1 MSEPLFIII
10 DGNSFMHRAFH
21 GMPPFKNKEGFPTQ
35 IIAGVSNMI
44 NGQLTKLKPAKV
56 VVVFDHKGKTFRHD
70 MFEGY
75 KGDRPSLPDDFRVQ
89 IEPLKELIAAWGL
102 PMMSIPYVEADDSMS
117 TLAIQAKEAGYKV
130 AMLTSDKDMCQ
141 IVDEDI
147 GILDTKDIEKGNVV
161 RHVEGVKEK
170 MKVYPNQIIPFL
182 ALVGDKADC
191 VPGVEGVGE
200 GTAAKWLAEYET
212 LENLIENKENI
223 KGKVGANFVKA
234 VEDGSFQ
241 LSVDLVTIKTDVD
254 LGKTVEDFHA
264 ERDDEKLL
272 ELVTKYELHGLKKSL
287 GVVDTNAES
296 ASSTVV
302 TDENNVLTF
311 LENSKE
317 EKNLFIEL
325 MELDGKDKFLMSS
338 EKADSIFLVDVNEH
352 LKTLVELATDN
363 KHTIVSLKAKNI
375 INKLFNLTKNEKL
388 FFCKLD
394 DIRVYD
400 YVHFTQRSKEATLEH
415 LNNDHSKFNL
425 SELRETYKL
434 NGKTPKWKKMTE
446 EEILEVR
453 SEEVSIAKYIFE
465 NKIEEINTNI
475 SEMDNKILSV
485 LSYMETNGAL
495 IQPHILKTIGEELS
509 EILRQKEEVIYNIAG
524 EEFSIASPKQVQAI
538 LFDKLGLPAKKK
550 TTAEDALRK
559 AVAALQKNKDLEEE
573 QKEDLTTI
581 VNEILEHRSLSK
593 IIGTYV
599 VGLTERMTEDN
610 KVHTTYQSTVT
621 STGRLSSIDPNLQN
635 IPVRNEEGRKIR
647 NAFIAKEGYK
657 ILAVD
662 YSQIELR
669 ILAHLANDEAF
680 IRAFNNGE
688 DIHRQTAADILG
700 IDISE
705 VTDDQRRIAKAIN
718 FGLIYGMGEKRLA
731 EDNNITRKEA
741 KVYYN
746 GFFDTYVS
754 VKPYFEEELEKAK
767 ENLYIQTILGRKL
780 STKDVNANNSMIRSH
795 AEKAAKNA
803 GIQGS
808 ASEIIK
814 LAMIDVFNFI
824 CNEAKE
830 DAVMIMQVHDELVF
844 EVKEDR
850 AEELAERIKSIMEN
864 VVELKVPL
872 VAEYK
877 IADNWNEAH

>member
-44 NGQLTKLKPAKV
+44 NSQLTKLKPAKV

-75 KGDRPSLPDDFRVQ
+75 KGDRPSLPEDFRIQ
-89 IEPLKELIAAWGL
+89 IEPLKELISAWGL

-117 TLAIQAKEAGYKV
+117 TLAIQAKELGYKV

-161 RHVEGVKEK
+161 RHIEGVKEK
-170 MKVYPNQIIPFL
+170 MNVYPNQIIPFL

-200 GTAAKWLAEYET
+200 GTAAKWLEEYET
-212 LENLIENKENI
+212 LENLLANKENI
-223 KGKVGANFVKA
+223 KGKIGANFVKT

-241 LSVDLVTIKTDVD
+241 LSVYLVTIKTDVD
-254 LGKTVEDFHA
+254 LGQTVEEFHA
-264 ERDDEKLL
+264 ERDDKKLL
-272 ELVTKYELHGLKKSL
+272 ELVNKYELHGLKKSL
-287 GVVDTNAES
+287 GVVDSNAES
-296 ASSTVV
+296 ASCTVI
-302 TDENNVLTF
+302 TDENKVLDF
-311 LENSKE
+311 FKEVKE
-317 EKNLFIEL
+317 ENNLFIEL
-325 MELDGKDKFLMSS
+325 MEIDGEDKFLMSS
-338 EKADSIFLVDVNEH
+338 EKVDSVFLVDVNEH
-352 LKTLVELATDN
+352 LNRITELATDN

-415 LNNDHSKFNL
+415 LNNDYSKFNL
-425 SELRETYKL
+425 SELRDTYKL
-434 NGKTPKWKKMTE
+434 NGKTPKWNKMTE
-446 EEILEVR
+446 EEILTVR
-453 SEEVSIAKYIFE
+453 SEEVSIAKHIFN
-465 NKIEEINTNI
+465 NKIENINTNI
-475 SEMDNKILSV
+475 SEMDNKILSI
-485 LSYMETNGAL
+485 LSYMETNGSL
-495 IQPHILKTIGEELS
+495 IQPHILKTIGEDLS
-509 EILRQKEEVIYNIAG
+509 QILRKKEELIYKIAG
-524 EEFSIASPKQVQAI
+524 EEFSISSPKQVQAI

-550 TTAEDALRK
+550 TSAEDALRK
-559 AVAALQKNKDLEEE
+559 AIAALPKNKDMEEN
-573 QKEDLTTI
+573 QKENLVTI

-599 VGLTERMTEDN
+599 VGLTERMTENN

-621 STGRLSSIDPNLQN
+621 STGRFSSINPNLQN
-635 IPVRNEEGRKIR
+635 IPIRSEEGRKIR
-647 NAFIAKEGYK
+647 NAFIAREGYK
-657 ILAVD
+657 ILAID

-669 ILAHLANDEAF
+669 ILAHLSNDEAF
-680 IRAFNNGE
+680 ITAFNNDE
-688 DIHRQTAADILG
+688 DIHKQTAANILN
-700 IDISE
+700 IDVNE
-705 VTDDQRRIAKAIN
+705 VTEDQRRIAKAIN

-731 EDNNITRKEA
+731 EDNNIAKKEA

-767 ENLYIQTILGRKL
+767 ENLCVYTILGRKL

-808 ASEIIK
+808 AAEIIK
-814 LAMIDVFNFI
+814 LAMIEVFDFI
-824 CNEAKE
+824 FNEAQE
-830 DAVMIMQVHDELVF
+830 DLIMIMQVHDELVF
-844 EVKEDR
+844 EVKESKS
-850 AEELAERIKSIMEN
+850 EELAKKIKHIMEN
-864 VVELKVPL
+864 VVKLKVPL

-877 IADNWNEAH
+877 IANNWNEAH

>member
-35 IIAGVSNMI
+35 IIASVSNMI

-161 RHVEGVKEK
+161 RHIEGVKEK

-200 GTAAKWLAEYET
+200 GTAAKWLTEYKT
-212 LENLIENKENI
+212 LENLIANKENI

-241 LSVDLVTIKTDVD
+241 LSIDLVTIKTDVD
-254 LGKTVEDFHA
+254 LGQAVEEFHA

-272 ELVTKYELHGLKKSL
+272 DLVTKYELHGLKKSL

-302 TDENNVLTF
+302 TDENKILAF
-311 LENSKE
+311 LKDIKKE
-317 EKNLFIEL
+317 DNLFIEL
-325 MELDGKDKFLMSS
+325 IELDGKDKFLMSS
-338 EKADSIFLVDVNEH
+338 EEIDSIFLVDVIEH
-352 LKTLVELATDN
+352 LNTLTELATDN
-363 KHTIVSLKAKNI
+363 KHTIISLKAKNI

-434 NGKTPKWKKMTE
+434 NGKTPKWNKMTE

-453 SEEVSIAKYIFE
+453 SEEVSISKYIFE

-475 SEMDNKILSV
+475 SKMDNKILSV

-509 EILRQKEEVIYNIAG
+509 EILRQKEEIIYKIAG

-559 AVAALQKNKDLEEE
+559 AVAALPKNKDLEEE
-573 QKEDLTTI
+573 KKEDLTTI

-599 VGLTERMTEDN
+599 VGLTERMTKDN

-621 STGRLSSIDPNLQN
+621 STGRFSSIDPNLQN
-635 IPVRNEEGRKIR
+635 IPIRNEEGRKIR
-647 NAFIAKEGYK
+647 NAFIAKKGYK

-688 DIHRQTAADILG
+688 DIHKQTAADILG

-754 VKPYFEEELEKAK
+754 VKPYFDEELERAK
-767 ENLYIQTILGRKL
+767 ENLYIKTILGRKL

-808 ASEIIK
+808 AAEIIK
-814 LAMIDVFNFI
+814 LAMIDVFDFI
-824 CNEAKE
+824 FNEAKE
-830 DAVMIMQVHDELVF
+830 DAIMIMQVHDELVF
-844 EVKEDR
+844 EVKEDK

-864 VVELKVPL
+864 VIELKVPL

>member
-161 RHVEGVKEK
+161 RHIEGVKEK

-212 LENLIENKENI
+212 LENLLENKENI

-234 VEDGSFQ
+234 VEDGAFQ
-241 LSVDLVTIKTDVD
+241 LSVDLVTIKTDVE
-254 LGKTVEDFHA
+254 LGQTVEGFHA

-302 TDENNVLTF
+302 TDENKVSTF

-338 EKADSIFLVDVNEH
+338 EKADSIFLVDVNKH
-352 LKTLVELATDN
+352 LNTLVELATDN

-509 EILRQKEEVIYNIAG
+509 EALRQKEDIIYNIAG

-559 AVAALQKNKDLEEE
+559 AIAALPKNKDLEEE

-635 IPVRNEEGRKIR
+635 IPIRNEEGRKIR
-647 NAFIAKEGYK
+647 NAFIAKLGYK

-754 VKPYFEEELEKAK
+754 VKPYFEEELERSK

-814 LAMIDVFNFI
+814 LAMIDVFDFI

-844 EVKEDR
+844 EVKEDK

>member
-1 MSEPLFIII
+1 M
-10 DGNSFMHRAFH
+10 
-21 GMPPFKNKEGFPTQ
+21 
-35 IIAGVSNMI
+35 
-44 NGQLTKLKPAKV
+44 
-56 VVVFDHKGKTFRHD
+56 
-70 MFEGY
+70 
-75 KGDRPSLPDDFRVQ
+75 
-89 IEPLKELIAAWGL
+89 
-102 PMMSIPYVEADDSMS
+102 
-117 TLAIQAKEAGYKV
+117 
-130 AMLTSDKDMCQ
+130 
-141 IVDEDI
+141 
-147 GILDTKDIEKGNVV
+147 
-161 RHVEGVKEK
+161 
-170 MKVYPNQIIPFL
+170 
-182 ALVGDKADC
+182 
-191 VPGVEGVGE
+191 
-200 GTAAKWLAEYET
+200 
-212 LENLIENKENI
+212 
-223 KGKVGANFVKA
+223 
-234 VEDGSFQ
+234 
-241 LSVDLVTIKTDVD
+241 
-254 LGKTVEDFHA
+254 
-264 ERDDEKLL
+264 
-272 ELVTKYELHGLKKSL
+272 
-287 GVVDTNAES
+287 
-296 ASSTVV
+296 
-302 TDENNVLTF
+302 
-311 LENSKE
+311 
-317 EKNLFIEL
+317 
-325 MELDGKDKFLMSS
+325 
-338 EKADSIFLVDVNEH
+338 
-352 LKTLVELATDN
+352 
-363 KHTIVSLKAKNI
+363 
-375 INKLFNLTKNEKL
+375 

-434 NGKTPKWKKMTE
+434 NGKTPKWNKMTE

-453 SEEVSIAKYIFE
+453 SEEVSISKYIFE

-475 SEMDNKILSV
+475 SKMDNKILSV

-509 EILRQKEEVIYNIAG
+509 EILRQKEEIIYKIAG

-559 AVAALQKNKDLEEE
+559 AVAALTKNKDLEEE
-573 QKEDLTTI
+573 KKEDLTTI

-599 VGLTERMTEDN
+599 VGLTERMTKDN

-621 STGRLSSIDPNLQN
+621 STGRFSSIDPNLQN
-635 IPVRNEEGRKIR
+635 IPIRNEEGRKIR
-647 NAFIAKEGYK
+647 NAFIAKKGYK

-688 DIHRQTAADILG
+688 DIHKQTAADILG

-754 VKPYFEEELEKAK
+754 VKPYFDEELERAK
-767 ENLYIQTILGRKL
+767 ENLYIKTILGRKL

-808 ASEIIK
+808 AAEIIK
-814 LAMIDVFNFI
+814 LAMIDVFDFI
-824 CNEAKE
+824 FNEAKE
-830 DAVMIMQVHDELVF
+830 DAIMIMQVHDELVF
-844 EVKEDR
+844 EVKEDK

-864 VVELKVPL
+864 VIELKVPL

>member
-10 DGNSFMHRAFH
+10 DGKSFMHRAFH

-102 PMMSIPYVEADDSMS
+102 PMMSIPYVEADASMS

-161 RHVEGVKEK
+161 RHIEGVKEK
-170 MKVYPNQIIPFL
+170 MKVYPNQIVPFL

-200 GTAAKWLAEYET
+200 GTAAKWLAEYKT
-212 LENLIENKENI
+212 LENLIANKENI

-241 LSVDLVTIKTDVD
+241 LSIDLVTIKTDVD
-254 LGKTVEDFHA
+254 LGQTVEEFQA
-264 ERDDEKLL
+264 ERDDEILAF
-272 ELVTKYELHGLKKSL
+272 LKDIK
-287 GVVDTNAES
+287 
-296 ASSTVV
+296 
-302 TDENNVLTF
+302 
-311 LENSKE
+311 KE
-317 EKNLFIEL
+317 DNLFIEL
-325 MELDGKDKFLMSS
+325 IELDGKDKFLMSS
-338 EKADSIFLVDVNEH
+338 EEIDSIFLVDVIEH
-352 LKTLVELATDN
+352 LNTLTELATDN
-363 KHTIVSLKAKNI
+363 KHTIISLKAKNI

-434 NGKTPKWKKMTE
+434 NGKTPKWNKMTE

-453 SEEVSIAKYIFE
+453 SEEVSISKYIFE

-475 SEMDNKILSV
+475 SKMDNKILSV

-509 EILRQKEEVIYNIAG
+509 EILRQKEEIIYKIAG

-559 AVAALQKNKDLEEE
+559 AVAALTKNKDLEEE
-573 QKEDLTTI
+573 KKEDLTTI

-599 VGLTERMTEDN
+599 VGLTERMTKDN

-621 STGRLSSIDPNLQN
+621 STGRFSSIDPNLQN
-635 IPVRNEEGRKIR
+635 IPIRNEEGRKIR
-647 NAFIAKEGYK
+647 NAFIAKKGYK

-688 DIHRQTAADILG
+688 DIHKQTAADILG

-754 VKPYFEEELEKAK
+754 VKPYFDEELERAK
-767 ENLYIQTILGRKL
+767 ENLYIKTILGRKL

-808 ASEIIK
+808 AAEIIK
-814 LAMIDVFNFI
+814 LAMIDVFDFI
-824 CNEAKE
+824 FNEAKE
-830 DAVMIMQVHDELVF
+830 EAIMIMQVHDELVF
-844 EVKEDR
+844 EVKEDK

-864 VVELKVPL
+864 VIELKVPL

>member
-161 RHVEGVKEK
+161 RHIEGVKEK
-170 MKVYPNQIIPFL
+170 MKVYPNQIVPFL

-200 GTAAKWLAEYET
+200 GTAAKWLAEYKT
-212 LENLIENKENI
+212 LENLIANKENI

-241 LSVDLVTIKTDVD
+241 LSIDLVTIKTDVD
-254 LGKTVEDFHA
+254 LGQTVEEFQA

-302 TDENNVLTF
+302 TDENKILAF
-311 LENSKE
+311 LEEVKKE
-317 EKNLFIEL
+317 DNLFIEL
-325 MELDGKDKFLMSS
+325 IKLDGKDKFLMSS
-338 EKADSIFLVDVNEH
+338 EKVDSIFLVDVTEH
-352 LKTLVELATDN
+352 LNTLTELATDN
-363 KHTIVSLKAKNI
+363 KHTIISLKAKSI

-434 NGKTPKWKKMTE
+434 NGKTPKWNKMTE

-453 SEEVSIAKYIFE
+453 SEEVSISKYIFE

-475 SEMDNKILSV
+475 SKMDNKILSV

-509 EILRQKEEVIYNIAG
+509 EILRQKEEIIYKIAG

-559 AVAALQKNKDLEEE
+559 AVAALTKNKDLEEE
-573 QKEDLTTI
+573 KKEDLTTI

-599 VGLTERMTEDN
+599 VGLTERMTKDN

-621 STGRLSSIDPNLQN
+621 STGRFSSIDPNLQN
-635 IPVRNEEGRKIR
+635 IPIRNEEGRKIR
-647 NAFIAKEGYK
+647 NAFIAKKGYK

-688 DIHRQTAADILG
+688 DIHKQTAADILG

-754 VKPYFEEELEKAK
+754 VKPYFDEELERAK
-767 ENLYIQTILGRKL
+767 ENLYIKTILGRKL

-808 ASEIIK
+808 AAEIIK
-814 LAMIDVFNFI
+814 LAMIDVFDFI
-824 CNEAKE
+824 FNEAKE
-830 DAVMIMQVHDELVF
+830 DAIMIMQVHDELVF
-844 EVKEDR
+844 EVKEDK

-864 VVELKVPL
+864 VIELKVPL